1 MRRSPNWFQPWWDSA
16 YYAAS
21 VTLGITSLAWIVGG
35 TFSSSD
41 IPDQKVSNETDEYSE
56 SQADGDAGPYYVFV
70 LTSCSIVFQRLYFQ
84 LFYQHHLVRILSS
97 IIDQLTDIHQFRNT
111 ENSIVFTNALHRS
124 EKSSFLLKVFLTN
137 MFLRGSFTLASSV
150 FVIMSSSPPIG
161 QTQAKLHLYLFL
173 WSLTIGLLC
182 LQLCALICGVFW
194 CFLSRNYAFCR
205 LMTHYT
211 LYLGKIDIARGRSVP
226 SPVENHRPHQV
237 LPPLNPYSSS
247 RDLRLLLDLLATKVG
262 TGIALRCLAG
272 LETDLAD
279 SWAATGL
286 QLETEEGSLV
296 VYWKDPIVM
305 SYMPLCV
312 VKVHYGV
319 EVEIA
324 GYKTQTRIISHE
336 EVRFMK
342 QTWRA
347 NNPSAVELGADDD
360 FIYHENFSGFS
371 VLFPCTV
378 RVWTIVNG
386 QLVSSAE
393 RRIIG
398 NDLFQDILPTGSST
412 PRFSVTDSNFNC
424 SNTNITRLNVEYT
437 EQELLRSRDGSMMSK
452 ASMENRSVKSNSVNF
467 CEKNNSIE
475 LVRSS
480 KESFAT
486 LGSGIGEA
494 NNTKL
499 VESPT
504 IRLSVKGHI
513 LNTRGTDQS
522 NGKAVSETNLT
533 IHDKT
538 DSTKEAFSRKANNR
552 KSLPAGHMNMA
563 FVTDDDGK
571 DPFLLI

>member
-1 MRRSPNWFQPWWDSA
+1 
-16 YYAAS
+16 
-21 VTLGITSLAWIVGG
+21 
-35 TFSSSD
+35 
-41 IPDQKVSNETDEYSE
+41 
-56 SQADGDAGPYYVFV
+56 
-70 LTSCSIVFQRLYFQ
+70 
-84 LFYQHHLVRILSS
+84 
-97 IIDQLTDIHQFRNT
+97 
-111 ENSIVFTNALHRS
+111 
-124 EKSSFLLKVFLTN
+124 
-137 MFLRGSFTLASSV
+137 
-150 FVIMSSSPPIG
+150 
-161 QTQAKLHLYLFL
+161 
-173 WSLTIGLLC
+173 
-182 LQLCALICGVFW
+182 
-194 CFLSRNYAFCR
+194 
-205 LMTHYT
+205 MTHYT

-347 NNPSAVELGADDD
+347 NNPTAVELGADDD

-424 SNTNITRLNVEYT
+424 SNTNITRLGT
-437 EQELLRSRDGSMMSK
+437 
-452 ASMENRSVKSNSVNF
+452 
-467 CEKNNSIE
+467 
-475 LVRSS
+475 
-480 KESFAT
+480 
-486 LGSGIGEA
+486 
-494 NNTKL
+494 
-499 VESPT
+499 
-504 IRLSVKGHI
+504 GH
-513 LNTRGTDQS
+513 T
-522 NGKAVSETNLT
+522 
-533 IHDKT
+533 
-538 DSTKEAFSRKANNR
+538 
-552 KSLPAGHMNMA
+552 
-563 FVTDDDGK
+563 
-571 DPFLLI
+571 